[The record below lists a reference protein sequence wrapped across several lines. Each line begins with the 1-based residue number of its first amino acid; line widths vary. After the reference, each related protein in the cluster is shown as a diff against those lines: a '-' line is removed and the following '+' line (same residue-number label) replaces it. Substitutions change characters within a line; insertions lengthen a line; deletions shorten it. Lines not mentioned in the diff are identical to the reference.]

1 MISRAYRSTIA
12 AGVVAAGL
20 ALGSFGAALAAESAV
35 SLSGSQEVPPV
46 DTPAKASGSFN
57 IAPDGAV
64 RGSIKTSGI
73 TSTAAHIHVG
83 GAGKNGPV
91 IVPLAKQ
98 GDDTYV
104 VPSGAKLNESQ
115 MASYKAGDLYVN
127 VHSAKHP
134 GGEIRAQLK
143 P

>member
-1 MISRAYRSTIA
+1 MTSRACRRAFCGSVLA
-12 AGVVAAGL
+12 ASL
-20 ALGSFGAALAAESAV
+20 ALASFGAALAAESAV
-35 SLSGSQEVPPV
+35 NLTGAQEVPPV
-46 DTPAKASGSFN
+46 DTPAKGNGSINIGPDGSVSGS
-57 IAPDGAV
+57 V
-64 RGSIKTSGI
+64 KTTGI
-73 TSTAAHIHVG
+73 VSTAAHIHVG
-83 GAGKNGPV
+83 ATGKNGPV